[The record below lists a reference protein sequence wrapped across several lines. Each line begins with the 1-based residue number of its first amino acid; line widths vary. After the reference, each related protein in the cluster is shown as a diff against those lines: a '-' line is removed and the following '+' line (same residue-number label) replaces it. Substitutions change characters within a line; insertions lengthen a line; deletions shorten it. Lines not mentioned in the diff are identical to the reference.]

1 MLASNIRKPKK
12 KLQPLRNKKQKVL
25 HPLIPVTILT
35 GFLGSGKTTLLN
47 NILND
52 STHGLRFAIIENEYG
67 EISVDDKIL
76 SEKANE
82 EITEVV
88 NGCICCTARGD
99 LVVALKN
106 LYQKL
111 YQFDAVIIEITGV
124 ADPAPVVQTFFVDDW
139 IQERYSLDGIITVC
153 DAKHIILRLDDK
165 KPEGVENEVVEQV
178 AFADRILIN
187 KIDLSDE
194 VELASIEA
202 RIRTINTVA
211 QIYRTQNG
219 QIDPSLL
226 INIKSFDLKKVL
238 EMDPEFLN
246 TEFEHE
252 HDPRVSSTSARL
264 DGYLQINKL
273 TEWIQFILE
282 NYGANLFRYKGVLN
296 VIGMDSKFIFQ
307 GVGMLFSGEFG
318 DEKWRPDEK
327 RESIFVFIGRD
338 LNKEEL
344 IKGFES
350 CQCSMDLRFKVGDRI
365 LACVGKDHDLADKDG
380 FVPGVVLQ
388 LWDEGN
394 PYRVELQDKEKT
406 NVWGPIDEDKF
417 IKAIASKKKKEKE
430 NSNSK
435 R

>member
-52 STHGLRFAIIENEYG
+52 STHGLRFAIIENEFG
-67 EISVDDKIL
+67 DIGVDDKIL

-82 EITEVV
+82 EIIEVM
-88 NGCICCTARGD
+88 NGCICCTVRGD

-111 YQFDAVIIEITGV
+111 SQFDAVIIETTGL
-124 ADPAPVVQTFFVDDW
+124 ADPAPVAQTFFVDDW

-153 DAKHIILRLDDK
+153 DAKHIILRLDDQ
-165 KPEGVENEVVEQV
+165 KPEGVENEAVEQV
-178 AFADRILIN
+178 AFADRILLN

-194 VELASIEA
+194 VELVGIEA

-211 QIYRTQNG
+211 QIYRTQKS

-246 TEFEHE
+246 TESEHE

-273 TEWIQFILE
+273 TEWIQFILK

-307 GVGMLFSGEFG
+307 GVGMLFSGGFSE
-318 DEKWRPDEK
+318 EKWRSDEK

-344 IKGFES
+344 IKGFVS
-350 CQCSMDLRFKVGDRI
+350 CQCSMELRFKVGDRI
-365 LACVGKDHDLADKDG
+365 LACVGRDHELADKDG

-388 LWDEGN
+388 LWNEGN

-406 NVWGPIDEDKF
+406 NVWGPIDDDKF
-417 IKAIASKKKKEKE
+417 IKAIASKKKE